1 MYVTSERF
9 RLTGDIEAIDDALAL
24 EAPEGFIC
32 QTGPQSA
39 RLTTLLPVRDSER
52 FQTVVR
58 AFNKI
63 QKKFGFVRPRS
74 SESVAALSSPTP
86 P

>member
-1 MYVTSERF
+1 MHVTSERF

-52 FQTVVR
+52 FQAVIR

-63 QKKFGFVRPRS
+63 QEKFGFVRPRS
-74 SESVAALSSPTP
+74 SKSITTFSSPTVS
-86 P
+86 